1 MTVRVNAHHIICP
14 GCQEKVFIDELVGG
28 HCPLCGC
35 VMDDEVEDDYEEV
48 IERSDLAWI
57 VFQYH
62 IFKKLSDL
70 GAAPLQIMQLL
81 MRIDDLG
88 DCDMLLEERLEFTIE
103 VPMSRVAHF
112 IPKRCS
118 KCGRIFLR
126 GGRRVILADLSRN
139 EFRNSYRCSDCQEG
153 AQ

>member
-14 GCQEKVFIDELVGG
+14 GCQEKVFLDELVGG

-35 VMDDEVEDDYEEV
+35 VMEDEVEDDYGEV

-62 IFKKLSDL
+62 IFRKLSEL
-70 GAAPLQIMQLL
+70 GVAPLQIMQLL
-81 MRIDDLG
+81 RRMEDLEE
-88 DCDMLLEERLEFTIE
+88 CDLLLEESLEFAIE
-103 VPMSRVAHF
+103 VPMSRVGHL

-118 KCGRIFLR
+118 KCGRIFVG
-126 GGRRVILADLSRN
+126 GGRKVILADLGRN
-139 EFRNSYRCSDCQEG
+139 QFRKSYRCSECQEKS
-153 AQ
+153 Q